1 MKKIILIITVLFL
14 IVVVAILNN
23 QSFIGKSETTKVNTD
38 KAETTVISSSKYDDI
53 NVKTV
58 ELRENESR
66 SLLNV
71 AYPVTENSKI
81 NKTIEAIS
89 QEFIDSFTV
98 VANDQEQLYQDYL
111 NETGTKSYTT
121 VADFTQHFDV
131 SFANETY
138 VSFVFDR
145 YENTGGTGANS
156 IFAKVFN
163 RITGEE
169 IFLRELFTGDNYL
182 EKLSLLSRKQLYKKA
197 EETSKTLDGTKEAIA
212 EYLESNKESI
222 NNGTEPTT
230 ENFDGLVISDDGV
243 LTIYFDKYQVAAGSE
258 GIVSIEIPLK
268 DISELLSPTV
278 RDVFSIQKPTNEIAP
293 LVQQQISS
301 VDCDVAKC
309 VALTFDDGPSLYT
322 GTLLDTLAQ
331 NQVPATFFVLGRSA
345 KIQPDSI
352 TRIVAEGHELGNHT
366 WDHKDLR
373 TLSGLDIAAQL
384 QKTDD
389 LLYSIVGLKPKNV
402 RPPYGAY
409 NNEVLK
415 HINRPIILWS
425 VDPEDWKK
433 PTQEE
438 LIKRMTSLKSGGII
452 LAHDIHQSTV
462 KVIPEVIYE
471 LKKQGFTFVTVSNIL
486 RQPLKPGVSYSHRYF
501 KVKKYFL

>member
-1 MKKIILIITVLFL
+1 MKKTILIITVLFL
-14 IVVVAILNN
+14 AAAGLIILNN
-23 QSFIGKSETTKVNTD
+23 QPSIAKSEITKVNKD
-38 KAETTVISSSKYDDI
+38 KTETTVISSSKYDDI

-71 AYPVTENSKI
+71 AYPVTENLKI

-98 VANDQEQLYQDYL
+98 TAQEQEQLYQNYSSD
-111 NETGTKSYTT
+111 TGVKSNTT
-121 VADFTQHFDV
+121 VTNYVQHFDV

-138 VSFVFDR
+138 VSFIFDR

-163 RITGEE
+163 RVTGEE
-169 IFLRELFTGDNYL
+169 ISLREFFTDDNYL
-182 EKLSLLSRKQLYKKA
+182 EKLSLLSRKQLYKRA
-197 EETSKTLDGTKEAIA
+197 EETSKTLDGTKEAVV
-212 EYLESNKESI
+212 EYLENNKKSI
-222 NNGTEPTT
+222 DDGTKPVS
-230 ENFDGLVISDDGV
+230 ENFDGLIISDDGI

-258 GIVSIEIPLK
+258 GIVSVEIPLE

-278 RDVFSIQKPTNEIAP
+278 RDVFLIPKPTSEIVP
-293 LVQQQISS
+293 LVQSQTSS
-301 VDCDVAKC
+301 VDCDIAKC

-352 TRIVAEGHELGNHT
+352 ARIVDEGHELGNHT

-373 TLSGLDIAAQL
+373 TLSGPDIDAQL

-409 NNEVLK
+409 DNEVLK

-433 PTQEE
+433 PMQEE
-438 LIKRMTSLKSGGII
+438 LIKRMTSPKSGGII

-462 KVIPEVIYE
+462 KVIPEVISE
-471 LKKQGFTFVTVSNIL
+471 LKNQGFTFVTVSNIL
-486 RQPLKPGVSYSHRYF
+486 RQPLKPGVSYSHR
-501 KVKKYFL
+501 